1 MKRFCRAQAAANS
14 RKASALRQSGAG
26 SYVRFSRLWCLK
38 KETLEG
44 GYANVESVVVGG
56 NSDTSIDDRLHEVNG
71 RWRVYDMVI
80 DQVSLI
86 GNFRAQFEREISRT
100 SVQGLI
106 EKIKQRQSYNAP

>member
-1 MKRFCRAQAAANS
+1 
-14 RKASALRQSGAG
+14 
-26 SYVRFSRLWCLK
+26 
-38 KETLEG
+38 
-44 GYANVESVVVGG
+44 
-56 NSDTSIDDRLHEVNG
+56 VNG